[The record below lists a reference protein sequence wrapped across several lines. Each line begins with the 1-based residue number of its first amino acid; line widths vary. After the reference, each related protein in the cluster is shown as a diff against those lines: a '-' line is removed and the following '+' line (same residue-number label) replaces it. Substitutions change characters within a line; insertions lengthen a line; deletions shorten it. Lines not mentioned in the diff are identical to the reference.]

1 MIQYDEAPDIRDR
14 ICVIAS
20 NADFGHVILERL
32 SCVRSKGSSSRRV
45 IARCYA
51 LPRIMQK
58 ALNMKPHY
66 IIEVISERF
75 DGLSE
80 DEKTKTLI
88 HELMHIPKS
97 FGGGFLHHDVVN
109 ARTVEKMWKKLKNS
123 SATDVH
129 GLTWKI

>member
-1 MIQYDEAPDIRDR
+1 MIQYDDAPDVRESVCNI
-14 ICVIAS
+14 VS
-20 NADFGHVILERL
+20 NADFSHVILENL
-32 SCVRSKGSSSRRV
+32 SCIRSRGTSSRRV

-58 ALNMKPHY
+58 ALNIKPQY

-75 DGLSE
+75 DKLSD

-97 FGGGFLHHDVVN
+97 FGGGFIHHNIVN
-109 ARTVEKMWKKLKNS
+109 ARGVEKVWQKLKNS
-123 SATDVH
+123 LQS
-129 GLTWKI
+129 L